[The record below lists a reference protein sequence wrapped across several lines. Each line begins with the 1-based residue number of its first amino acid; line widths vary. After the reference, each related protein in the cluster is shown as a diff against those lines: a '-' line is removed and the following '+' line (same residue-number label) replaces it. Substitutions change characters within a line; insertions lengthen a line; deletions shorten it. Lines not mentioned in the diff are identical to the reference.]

1 MSHTLR
7 MLIGCLVPLS
17 LIFLLPLFGVGSGV
31 TLAIFLVLMFAC
43 HLLMMGGHGH
53 GGHGGT
59 ADDGTRHDHASLTPE
74 EPTHESPD
82 RDALHQRH
90 QH

>member
-7 MLIGCLVPLS
+7 MLLGCLLPLA
-17 LIFLLPLFGVGSGV
+17 LIFLLPLLGVGSGV
-31 TLAIFLVLMFAC
+31 TLTIFLVLMFAC

-53 GGHGGT
+53 GHRGAGDGHRHNHSPL
-59 ADDGTRHDHASLTPE
+59 TREEQTLEHPE
-74 EPTHESPD
+74 
-82 RDALHQRH
+82 RDTLHQRH